1 MEEGRKGGK
10 REGEG
15 RKERQRKDEGGKE
28 GAEGVRE
35 EEREEVGRETDDRE
49 GL

>member
-28 GAEGVRE
+28 GAEGV
-35 EEREEVGRETDDRE
+35 GRETDDRE